1 MRFVTDTISI
11 YGFKAITSGAA
22 PKERDDKNA
31 LYSGVACCIQPAGD
45 DIFTLF
51 PGDAQAANAFVVY
64 IYDTSLTIKNGFKL
78 IDQNKNE
85 YIVRGVPEVWTSAN
99 SLTNHIKVA
108 AERQVNY

>member
-11 YGFKAITSGAA
+11 YGFKLVNDGAT
-22 PKERDDKNA
+22 PKTRDDQPI
-31 LYSGVACCIQPAGD
+31 YTSVACCIQPAGD

-78 IDQNKNE
+78 VDQNNNE

-99 SLTNHIKVA
+99 RLTNHIKVA
-108 AERQVNY
+108 AERQVKY